1 MNPITEAE
9 EKFSLYK
16 KNLFSF
22 SHISW
27 SRRHLQIKYEHM
39 RLFDP
44 YSMRGLYYLI
54 RYSIICFTVPS
65 TRDAWSFL
73 ILFDPC
79 RVLDSLIGQMP
90 RSHLHM
96 IASQASNASSPV
108 QGYIY
113 FRKGNQP
120 FAIKHLELVYI
131 GLGLTTVSCPLSY
144 THYRGCLP
152 YPKLSPARRAQ
163 MVLVRAP
170 KSASD

>member
-1 MNPITEAE
+1 MTEAE

-54 RYSIICFTVPS
+54 RYSIICFTIPT
-65 TRDAWSFL
+65 TRNAWSFL

-79 RVLDSLIGQMP
+79 RVLDSLIGEMAQLY
-90 RSHLHM
+90 LHM

-108 QGYIY
+108 QGYID
-113 FRKGNQP
+113 FCKGNQT

-131 GLGLTTVSCPLSY
+131 GLGLTVSYPLSY

-152 YPKLSPARRAQ
+152 YPKLSPARRA
-163 MVLVRAP
+163 
-170 KSASD
+170 